1 MDKVDGFFT
10 TEEENKILT
19 RVGPGTPM
27 GELFR
32 QYQIPVLLSDE
43 LEPGGPPKRVRL
55 LCEDLVAFRTT
66 RGQLGLVGESCSHRC
81 ASLYFGRI
89 EEEGIRCVY
98 HGWKYSLTGEC
109 LDMPNVPP
117 EHQFKDKIRH
127 AAYPCVDR
135 GGYIWTYMGRSK
147 EPPAIPNL
155 EFLDLP
161 EQHRHIEQR
170 DYQNCSYLQALEGGI
185 DPSHGAFL
193 HGPIQALALADDDA
207 LRAHGTGIGADRDLG
222 GTMRIGFNTG
232 ERTPRV
238 EMFETE
244 YGVVV
249 GGRRN
254 APEPGRDLW
263 RVNHF
268 LLPFYT
274 MPPGTPDLPYLC
286 HMWVPVDDEHHI
298 NWRPQWNPF
307 RALRDDERRRF
318 VYERLPA
325 SPEPYGDIRLAAN
338 RSNNYFMDWEIHRT
352 RKFGI
357 PTLHLEDVAIT
368 ESQGAICDRTKQN
381 LTQADIASIAVYR
394 RLITAAKAL
403 ADHGL
408 CPEEANNPAIYRG
421 VRGACVTLS
430 KNDSW
435 VEYMKAQRTETA
447 IRNR

>member
-1 MDKVDGFFT
+1 MNNIKGVSI
-10 TEEENKILT
+10 TEEENEILT

-32 QYQIPVLLSDE
+32 QYQIPVLLSAE

-55 LCEDLVAFRTT
+55 LGEDLVAFRTT
-66 RGQLGLVGESCSHRC
+66 RGQAGLISESCSHRC

-98 HGWKYSLTGEC
+98 HGWKYSLGGQC

-117 EHQFKDKIRH
+117 EYQFKERIHHR
-127 AAYPCVDR
+127 AYPCLDR
-135 GGYIWTYMGRSK
+135 GGFIWTYMGRSK
-147 EPPAIPNL
+147 EPPPVPDF
-155 EFLDLP
+155 EFLNLP
-161 EQHRHIEQR
+161 DEHRHIEQR

-193 HGPIQALALADDDA
+193 HGPIQTLPLADDNA
-207 LRAHGTGIGADRDLG
+207 LRAHGTGIGADRDVA
-222 GTMRIGFNTG
+222 GTMRIGFSTG
-232 ERTPRV
+232 QRTPVV
-238 EMFETE
+238 EMVETD
-244 YGVVV
+244 YGVIV
-249 GGRRN
+249 GGRRI
-254 APEPGRDLW
+254 APEPGKYLW

-268 LLPFYT
+268 LMPFYT

-307 RALRDDERRRF
+307 RPLKDEERQRF
-318 VYERLPA
+318 VYERLPPTPKA
-325 SPEPYGDIRLAAN
+325 YGDIRLAAS

-357 PTLHLEDVAIT
+357 PTLHLEDVAVT

-381 LTQADIASIAVYR
+381 LTQADMASIAVYQ
-394 RLITAAKAL
+394 RLIKAAVAF
-403 ADHGL
+403 ADHGSL
-408 CPEEANNPAIYRG
+408 PAGADDPSIYRAI
-421 VRGACVTLS
+421 RGACVTLS
-430 KNDSW
+430 KEASW
-435 VEYMKAQRTETA
+435 MEYMKAQRA
-447 IRNR
+447 QPAVYS